1 MPMEMNKRFLDIVK
15 QDEQLLF
22 FEKLGARK
30 DIQSLQMYL
39 RNSQTGQVA
48 LKGKDY
54 ESLGLVDVS
63 SGFVKGAVKKLVRLL
78 HPVGIE
84 EKMVFQTFRFDD
96 YSVTIRY
103 IDSKTPFYMMS
114 VKR

>member
-1 MPMEMNKRFLDIVK
+1 MPVEMNKRFLDVIK
-15 QDEQLLF
+15 EDEQLLF

-39 RNSQTGQVA
+39 RTSQAGQVA
-48 LKGKDY
+48 LKGKHY
-54 ESLGLVDVS
+54 EQLGLVDVS

-78 HPVGIE
+78 HPVGL
-84 EKMVFQTFRFDD
+84 EKKTVFETFRFDD

-103 IDSKTPFYMMS
+103 MDSKAPFYMVS